1 MVPPCWA
8 CRVTGEP
15 DPLKPPRGITR
26 VTPDEARDCWDAMV
40 RNGNKVSCRKV
51 SEAFNLLGRP
61 VSHAVIAKWRR
72 LGWKSKD
79 PTDAIKKAKQRIRE
93 AVKAIN
99 IDPATRLR
107 ELVAEA
113 QLDLM
118 QLKAD
123 SDADMLHK
131 NAREALTTSIMA
143 QRFIQRIAPDV
154 AAADPTG
161 LARLMEA
168 TVLFMRHIP
177 PMFEQM
183 ISIKERSMKLEMP
196 GIKEVQPA
204 TMEHDPLE
212 AALAR
217 FRKGPPTLPQ

>member
-1 MVPPCWA
+1 V
-8 CRVTGEP
+8 
-15 DPLKPPRGITR
+15 
-26 VTPDEARDCWDAMV
+26 
-40 RNGNKVSCRKV
+40 
-51 SEAFNLLGRP
+51 
-61 VSHAVIAKWRR
+61 
-72 LGWKSKD
+72 
-79 PTDAIKKAKQRIRE
+79 
-93 AVKAIN
+93 
-99 IDPATRLR
+99 
-107 ELVAEA
+107 
-113 QLDLM
+113 
-118 QLKAD
+118 KAD

-143 QRFIQRIAPDV
+143 QRFIQRIAPDL

-196 GIKEVQPA
+196 GIKEVQRA

-212 AALAR
+212 AAGAVPQGAAYAAAMTSSHASLGHPPSDREERQAR
-217 FRKGPPTLPQ
+217 GADQHPTGVHRKAAAESRRGWRHGTRRNGMNDLSSRDAGRACSLHRGGAWA